1 MSNLKRV
8 KKLNLVINSSE
19 QLLKDANEVRR
30 TLSSKPVK
38 TVSHITSGLSTREK
52 KLLHLTL
59 DSIKANRKASL
70 TLGVLDESDD
80 SRTVQH
86 KIDNKLTHVIS
97 NREKQ
102 SRELTRSNKERGI
115 QLRDKT
121 DVLLYVAYLDLQ
133 EEHPTVGERRLVR
146 RAKSLMT
153 LNGAPRDELAALTQS
168 RIRTRLTEFKANPVI
183 CDAKTFAHV
192 TNVKF
197 S

>member
-8 KKLNLVINSSE
+8 KELNLVISSSE
-19 QLLKDANEVRR
+19 QLLKDANEVRCS
-30 TLSSKPVK
+30 LSLKPVK
-38 TVSHITSGLSTREK
+38 NVSDITNGLSTREK

-59 DSIKANRKASL
+59 DSIEANRKASL
-70 TLGVLDESDD
+70 ILGVLDESDD
-80 SRTVQH
+80 STAVQQ
-86 KIDNKLTHVIS
+86 KIDDQLTHVIS

-121 DVLLYVAYLDLQ
+121 DVLLYIAYLDLQ
-133 EEHPTVGERRLVR
+133 EEHPIVGERRLVR
-146 RAKSLMT
+146 RVKSLMT

-168 RIRTRLTEFKANPVI
+168 RIRTRLTEFKASSVI

-192 TNVKF
+192 TNIKF

>member
-8 KKLNLVINSSE
+8 KELNLVISSSE
-19 QLLKDANEVRR
+19 QLLKDANEVRCS
-30 TLSSKPVK
+30 LSLKPVK
-38 TVSHITSGLSTREK
+38 NVSDITNGLSTREK

-59 DSIKANRKASL
+59 DSIEANRKASL
-70 TLGVLDESDD
+70 ILGVLDESDD
-80 SRTVQH
+80 STAVQQ
-86 KIDNKLTHVIS
+86 KIDDQLTHVIS

-121 DVLLYVAYLDLQ
+121 DVLLYIAYLDLQ
-133 EEHPTVGERRLVR
+133 ETHSIVGERRLVR
-146 RAKSLMT
+146 RVKSLMT

-168 RIRTRLTEFKANPVI
+168 RIRTRLTEFKASSVI

-192 TNVKF
+192 TNIKF

>member
-19 QLLKDANEVRR
+19 QLLKDANEVRC
-30 TLSSKPVK
+30 TLLLKPVK
-38 TVSHITSGLSTREK
+38 TVSHIANGLSTREK

-86 KIDNKLTHVIS
+86 KVDNKLTHVIS

-133 EEHPTVGERRLVR
+133 EGHPTVGERRLVR

>member
-8 KKLNLVINSSE
+8 KELNLVINSSE
-19 QLLKDANEVRR
+19 QLLKDANEVRC
-30 TLSSKPVK
+30 TLSLKPVE
-38 TVSHITSGLSTREK
+38 TVSHITNGLSTREK

-133 EEHPTVGERRLVR
+133 EEYPTVGERRLVR

-168 RIRTRLTEFKANPVI
+168 RIRARLTEFKANPVI

>member
-19 QLLKDANEVRR
+19 QLLKDANEVRC
-30 TLSSKPVK
+30 TLSLKPVK
-38 TVSHITSGLSTREK
+38 TVSHIANGLSTREK